1 MGFIEP
7 SRRQR
12 SLGVDFS
19 NPYHYARQH
28 IVVQADDPADSLQ
41 ALDHRTLFVRHHSS
55 YWDRLSKL
63 QRDGARFSLRATRD
77 NIETEQLIQMVS
89 RGKYKAT
96 LADEHLLDIE
106 LAKGVKVRS
115 AYALDDVAEHAI
127 ALRKRNP
134 ELKNALNVFI
144 KRIYKSEFYNVT
156 YTKYFKSQRSV
167 QRLARGRVVDALSG
181 QISPYDKLVRKYADR
196 YGFDWRLVT
205 AQMYQE
211 SRFNPKAKSHV
222 GAKGLMQLMPRTA
235 KAMGVK
241 NASDP
246 AHNIKGGVKYMDWL
260 RDRFDSNLPISERLW
275 FTLASYNAGAGHV
288 HDARR
293 LARQLGY
300 DPDRWFGHTE
310 EAMLK
315 LSKKEY
321 ARKARFGYVNGR
333 EPVNYVRDIRQ
344 RFEAYV
350 ELSRNIAGLRR
361 YPADYPRKPGAP
373 TYRSF
378 EFAGN
383 LRFPLKPG

>member
-1 MGFIEP
+1 M
-7 SRRQR
+7 
-12 SLGVDFS
+12 
-19 NPYHYARQH
+19 
-28 IVVQADDPADSLQ
+28 
-41 ALDHRTLFVRHHSS
+41 
-55 YWDRLSKL
+55 
-63 QRDGARFSLRATRD
+63 
-77 NIETEQLIQMVS
+77 
-89 RGKYKAT
+89 
-96 LADEHLLDIE
+96 
-106 LAKGVKVRS
+106 
-115 AYALDDVAEHAI
+115 
-127 ALRKRNP
+127 
-134 ELKNALNVFI
+134 
-144 KRIYKSEFYNVT
+144 
-156 YTKYFKSQRSV
+156 
-167 QRLARGRVVDALSG
+167 VDALSG